1 MKKMK
6 KVFQLIFT
14 VAVFTVAISCGEKN
28 EKKQVNSEKEEVK
41 SENDNST
48 VLQLNNG
55 NLWSANTE
63 TTQGINNMISLMN
76 SFTEKES
83 LEGYNL
89 LKQNLEK
96 EFGTI
101 ITECTMTGESHNQL
115 HNFLIPIKDLF
126 NGLESSD
133 ITICKANFNS
143 LNKHLETYST
153 YFK

>member
-1 MKKMK
+1 MK
-6 KVFQLIFT
+6 KVFQLVFIIT
-14 VAVFTVAISCGEKN
+14 VVSVAISCGEKT
-28 EKKQVNSEKEEVK
+28 EKKQVKQKTEEAKEEHE
-41 SENDNST
+41 SDD

-63 TTQGINNMISLMN
+63 TTDGIDNMISLMN

-83 LEGYNL
+83 LEGYHL
-89 LKQNLEK
+89 LKKNLEK

-101 ITECTMTGESHNQL
+101 ITECSMKGEPHNQL
-115 HNFLIPIKDLF
+115 HNFLMPMKSLF
-126 NGLESSD
+126 KGLESSD
-133 ITICKANFNS
+133 IAICKTNFNS